1 MDGTII
7 DKKTFNDEYSKI
19 VVDVPMLSYIHYLL
33 NDNLLLLND
42 IKRLF
47 VTMIETFFDEIITPI
62 KDEEYEKYKHIQA
75 YYLCNKTDECNYPC
89 RDINRICKLSIKAYN
104 HQQKQLPQKIKYK
117 FIDLLCI
124 HGVTNIM
131 DIVQERIDKKDI
143 QKFVQKDI
151 HLYNYK
157 EFKNGIL
164 DILFM
169 KQNEYIMNIPFIETE
184 TQFLREEKSLSYNI
198 TSLFESN
205 TKIIYSEL
213 NNDFICLSNAF
224 NKALNDTMD
233 EMSLKKQLI
242 SVYLE
247 KEDII
252 LQPNYSLEKE
262 DIPSILQLFESEGKK
277 LTVIVISELWNHE
290 KEHNY
295 SYYKTGNTDIL
306 TNVIVLFHLKQKDK
320 YVFANILIDKEYYI
334 TLDEL
339 ILKNEFFR
347 NILL

>member
-1 MDGTII
+1 
-7 DKKTFNDEYSKI
+7 
-19 VVDVPMLSYIHYLL
+19 
-33 NDNLLLLND
+33 
-42 IKRLF
+42 
-47 VTMIETFFDEIITPI
+47 
-62 KDEEYEKYKHIQA
+62 
-75 YYLCNKTDECNYPC
+75 
-89 RDINRICKLSIKAYN
+89 
-104 HQQKQLPQKIKYK
+104 
-117 FIDLLCI
+117 
-124 HGVTNIM
+124 
-131 DIVQERIDKKDI
+131 
-143 QKFVQKDI
+143 
-151 HLYNYK
+151 
-157 EFKNGIL
+157 
-164 DILFM
+164 
-169 KQNEYIMNIPFIETE
+169 
-184 TQFLREEKSLSYNI
+184 
-198 TSLFESN
+198 
-205 TKIIYSEL
+205 
-213 NNDFICLSNAF
+213 
-224 NKALNDTMD
+224 
-233 EMSLKKQLI
+233 KQLI
-242 SVYLE
+242 SVYPE

>member
-1 MDGTII
+1 
-7 DKKTFNDEYSKI
+7 
-19 VVDVPMLSYIHYLL
+19 
-33 NDNLLLLND
+33 
-42 IKRLF
+42 
-47 VTMIETFFDEIITPI
+47 TFFDEIITPI

-242 SVYLE
+242 SIYPE

-306 TNVIVLFHLKQKDK
+306 TN
-320 YVFANILIDKEYYI
+320 
-334 TLDEL
+334 
-339 ILKNEFFR
+339 
-347 NILL
+347 